1 MRQQTFFDDPEL
13 AAVPAGVMPK
23 LNELQQDL
31 FTRGRALYR
40 DGVRRAIWQAPCGSG
55 KTWLAA
61 EQTKLALEKPDK
73 VVLHIVHRRRLVD
86 QMVSTLQRFG
96 ISACPIMD
104 GRSSWTSR
112 AYCASR
118 DTLLSMVKNG
128 IDLPRASLII
138 PDECHVAAK
147 EVNDW
152 YLSHCP
158 DAYWTGYTATPI
170 RPDGSSLN
178 PPYQAMACMKP
189 ASHLIAAGR
198 LCPVKVFNPD
208 AVGQRRRKGEKV
220 KPVGNPVD
228 HWKKYANGL
237 PTVVFASN
245 KSTSREVCLAYN
257 KAGIYAEHIDS
268 DTDDEAREEVY
279 ERSRTGRTLVICNC
293 GVLIEGVDLPWLVCC
308 QILRGCNSLVLW
320 IQAMGRIMRAF
331 AGKLFG
337 IGLDHAGAAHEFG
350 MPDSDYVWTL
360 DDETANVKAN
370 KPPKDR
376 KPVTCPKCK
385 AVFSN
390 KPACPECGK
399 VLPHKQRM
407 GTMDLLKPGDGLLT
421 EFTDGQQHDIQQD
434 AFRRIWNDVLHM
446 GRAKGWQMRQVAG
459 AFRNRAKRWP
469 SEAGIEGVP
478 CGRGAWDVPVSEWM
492 EQQQEAHAS

>member
-128 IDLPRASLII
+128 IELPRASLII

-158 DAYWTGYTATPI
+158 DAFWTGYTATPI

-178 PPYQAMACMKP
+178 PPYQAMASMKP

-198 LCPVKVFNPD
+198 LCPVKVYNPD

-228 HWKKYANGL
+228 HWRKYADGL

-245 KSTSREVCLAYN
+245 KSASREVCRAYN
-257 KAGIYAEHIDS
+257 AAGIYAEHIDS
-268 DTDDEAREEVY
+268 DTDDDAREDVY

-360 DDETANVKAN
+360 DDESANVKAN
-370 KPPKDR
+370 KPPEARHLLEVQGGFPEQAGLPRVRQGAAMQAAHGNDGPLAAWR
-376 KPVTCPKCK
+376 WT
-385 AVFSN
+385 AYRIHRWTAARH
-390 KPACPECGK
+390 PA
-399 VLPHKQRM
+399 
-407 GTMDLLKPGDGLLT
+407 
-421 EFTDGQQHDIQQD
+421 
-434 AFRRIWNDVLHM
+434 RRIRSHLARLALP
-446 GRAKGWQMRQVAG
+446 GARKGL
-459 AFRNRAKRWP
+459 
-469 SEAGIEGVP
+469 
-478 CGRGAWDVPVSEWM
+478 
-492 EQQQEAHAS
+492 AHGSGSRPLQTQDQAATLGSRHQ